1 MPSHLLS
8 ITDISYDDII
18 SLLDTASDI
27 KGKRTRGKAS
37 NSLKNKTLAML
48 FEKSSTR
55 TRLSFE
61 VAMTELGGHSI
72 YLNYKDLQLGRGESL
87 ADTARVMSR
96 YVHAIMGRV
105 YKHETLTQLAKYATV
120 PIINGLSDLEH
131 PCQLLADLLTI
142 REYKGKFKG
151 LNFSWI
157 GDGNNV
163 CNSAIL
169 ACALTGMKITV
180 ACPEGYEPNYDIVL
194 KAKEIGAVVNVIHD
208 PMKAAKKADILSTD
222 VWVSMGDEEEY
233 DQRLRDFKPYQINS
247 KLLEQARHDVMVLH
261 CLPAHRGEEITADV
275 VDGPNSAVFDQA
287 ENRLH
292 VQKALLLKLLSLN
305 QFARVAQSGQRR

>member
-8 ITDISYDDII
+8 LADLSYSDII
-18 SLLDTASDI
+18 NLLDCASHL
-27 KGKRTRGKAS
+27 KEKRVRGKS
-37 NSLKNKTLAML
+37 SEELKNKTLAML

-61 VAMTELGGHSI
+61 AGMTELGGHAI
-72 YLNYKDLQLGRGESL
+72 YLNYKDVQLGRGESV

-96 YVHAIMGRV
+96 YVHAIMARV
-105 YKHETLTQLAKYATV
+105 NKHETLIQLSENGTV

-142 REYKGKFKG
+142 REYKGKFKD
-151 LNFSWI
+151 LNFAWI

-163 CNSAIL
+163 CNSAML
-169 ACALTGMKITV
+169 ACALTGMKMTV
-180 ACPEGYEPNYDIVL
+180 ACPQGYEPN
-194 KAKEIGAVVNVIHD
+194 AEILTKSRELGGMINVVTD
-208 PMKAAKKADILSTD
+208 PIKAAKNADILSTD

-233 DQRLRDFKPYQINS
+233 DRRLCDFKPYQINS
-247 KLLEQARHDVMVLH
+247 KLLEQAKHDVMVLH
-261 CLPAHRGEEITADV
+261 CLPAHRGEEITAEV

-292 VQKALLLKLLSLN
+292 AQKALLLKLLS
-305 QFARVAQSGQRR
+305 

>member
-8 ITDISYDDII
+8 LTDLSYTDII
-18 SLLDTASDI
+18 SLLDTASDL
-27 KGKRTRGKAS
+27 KEKRARGKTS
-37 NSLKNKTLAML
+37 GELKDKTLAML

-55 TRLSFE
+55 TRISFE
-61 VAMTELGGHSI
+61 VAMTELGGHAI
-72 YLNYKDLQLGRGESL
+72 FLNSRDIQLGRGESI

-105 YKHETLTQLAKYATV
+105 YKHETLVELSKCATIPV
-120 PIINGLSDLEH
+120 INGLSDLEH

-142 REYKGKFKG
+142 REYKGKFRG

-169 ACALTGMKITV
+169 ACALTGMKMTV
-180 ACPEGYEPNYDIVL
+180 ACPEGYEPNSEIVD
-194 KAKEIGAVVNVIHD
+194 KAKDMGGAINIIHD
-208 PMKAAKKADILSTD
+208 PIKAAKKTDILYTD
-222 VWVSMGDEEEY
+222 VWVSMGDEDEY
-233 DQRLRDFKPYQINS
+233 EQRLHDFGPYQINS
-247 KLLEQARHDVMVLH
+247 KLIEQAKHDVMVLH

-292 VQKALLLKLLSLN
+292 AQKALLLRLLS
-305 QFARVAQSGQRR
+305 

>member
-8 ITDISYDDII
+8 LADLSYADII
-18 SLLDTASDI
+18 NLLDTASDL
-27 KGKRTRGKAS
+27 KEKRARGKTSSA
-37 NSLKNKTLAML
+37 LKNKTLAML

-55 TRLSFE
+55 TRISFE
-61 VAMTELGGHSI
+61 AAMTELGGHAI
-72 YLNYKDLQLGRGESL
+72 FLNYKDIQLGRGESI

-96 YVHAIMGRV
+96 YVNAIMARV
-105 YKHETLTQLAKYATV
+105 YKHETLVEFSENATV

-163 CNSAIL
+163 CNSALL
-169 ACALTGMKITV
+169 ACALTDMKMTV
-180 ACPEGYEPNYDIVL
+180 ACPEGYEPESEIVD
-194 KAKEIGAVVNVIHD
+194 KAKQIGGAINIIHD
-208 PMKAAKKADILSTD
+208 PAKAAKKADILYTD
-222 VWVSMGDEEEY
+222 VWVSMGDEDEY
-233 DQRLRDFKPYQINS
+233 DQRLHDFKPYQING
-247 KLLEQARHDVMVLH
+247 KLLEQAKHDVMVLH
-261 CLPAHRGEEITADV
+261 CLPAHRGEEITAEV

-292 VQKALLLKLLSLN
+292 VQKALLLKLLS
-305 QFARVAQSGQRR
+305 

>member
-8 ITDISYDDII
+8 FADLSYTDVIN
-18 SLLDTASDI
+18 LLDVASDLKEKRARGKTAS
-27 KGKRTRGKAS
+27 A
-37 NSLKNKTLAML
+37 LKNMTLAML

-55 TRLSFE
+55 TRISFE
-61 VAMTELGGHSI
+61 AAMTELGGHSI
-72 YLNYKDLQLGRGESL
+72 FLNYKDIQLGRGESI
-87 ADTARVMSR
+87 ADTARVISR
-96 YVHAIMGRV
+96 YVNAIMARV
-105 YKHETLTQLAKYATV
+105 YKHETLIELSNNATV
-120 PIINGLSDLEH
+120 PVINGLSDLEH
-131 PCQLLADLLTI
+131 PCQLLADLFTI

-163 CNSAIL
+163 CNSALL

-180 ACPEGYEPNYDIVL
+180 ACPEGYEPNSEMVE
-194 KAKEIGAVVNVIHD
+194 KAKELGGAVSITHD
-208 PMKAAKKADILSTD
+208 PMKAAKKADVLYTD

-247 KLLEQARHDVMVLH
+247 KLLEEARHDVMVLH

-275 VDGPNSAVFDQA
+275 LEGPNSAVFDQA

-292 VQKALLLKLLSLN
+292 VQKALLLKLL
-305 QFARVAQSGQRR
+305 

>member
-8 ITDISYDDII
+8 LMDLSYEDII
-18 SLLDTASDI
+18 SLLDTASDL
-27 KGKRTRGKAS
+27 KGKRARGKAS
-37 NSLKNKTLAML
+37 TALKNMTLAML

-55 TRLSFE
+55 TRISFE
-61 VAMTELGGHSI
+61 VAMTELGGHAI
-72 YLNYKDLQLGRGESL
+72 YLNYKDIQLGRGESI

-105 YKHETLTQLAKYATV
+105 YKHETLTEMVKYATV
-120 PIINGLSDLEH
+120 PVINGLSDLEH

-142 REYKGKFKG
+142 REYKGKFRG
-151 LNFSWI
+151 LNFVWI

-169 ACALTGMKITV
+169 ACAITGMKMTV
-180 ACPEGYEPNYDIVL
+180 ACPEGYEPNHEIVV
-194 KAKEIGAVVNVIHD
+194 KAKELGGTVNIIRD

-247 KLLEQARHDVMVLH
+247 KLLEQAKHDVMVLH

-292 VQKALLLKLLSLN
+292 AQKALLLKLLS
-305 QFARVAQSGQRR
+305 

>member
-1 MPSHLLS
+1 MPHHLLS
-8 ITDISYDDII
+8 LADLSYADII
-18 SLLDTASDI
+18 SLLDTASDL
-27 KGKRTRGKAS
+27 KEKRTRGKTS
-37 NSLKNKTLAML
+37 NALKAKTLAML

-55 TRLSFE
+55 TRISFE
-61 VAMTELGGHSI
+61 AAMTELGGHAI
-72 YLNYKDLQLGRGESL
+72 YLNYKDIQLGRGESV
-87 ADTARVMSR
+87 ADTARIMSR
-96 YVHAIMGRV
+96 YVHAIMARV
-105 YKHETLTQLAKYATV
+105 YKHETLTELSENATIPV
-120 PIINGLSDLEH
+120 INGLSDLEH

-163 CNSAIL
+163 CNSAII
-169 ACALTGMKITV
+169 ACALTGMKMTV
-180 ACPEGYEPNYDIVL
+180 ACPGGYEPDNEIVE
-194 KAKEIGAVVNVIHD
+194 KARELGGTINIIHD
-208 PMKAAKKADILSTD
+208 PMKAARKADILSTD
-222 VWVSMGDEEEY
+222 VWVSMGDEDEY
-233 DQRLRDFKPYQINS
+233 DRRLHDFKPYQINS

-292 VQKALLLKLLSLN
+292 VQKALLLKLLK
-305 QFARVAQSGQRR
+305 

>member
-8 ITDISYDDII
+8 IADLSHWDII
-18 SLLDTASDI
+18 NLLDIASDL
-27 KGKRTRGKAS
+27 KEKRKRGKT
-37 NSLKNKTLAML
+37 NDELKNKTLAML

-55 TRLSFE
+55 TRISFE
-61 VAMTELGGHSI
+61 VAMTELGGHAI
-72 YLNYKDLQLGRGESL
+72 YLNYKDVQLGRGESVG
-87 ADTARVMSR
+87 DTARVMSR
-96 YVHAIMGRV
+96 YVHAIMARV
-105 YKHETLTQLAKYATV
+105 YKHETLTELCENGTIPV
-120 PIINGLSDLEH
+120 INGLSDIEH

-151 LNFSWI
+151 LNFAWI

-163 CNSAIL
+163 CNSAML
-169 ACALTGMKITV
+169 ACAITGMKMTV
-180 ACPEGYEPNYDIVL
+180 ACPEGYEPNVQIVS
-194 KAKEIGAVVNVIHD
+194 KARELGGTVNIITD
-208 PMKAAKKADILSTD
+208 PLKAAKNADILSTD

-247 KLLEQARHDVMVLH
+247 KLLEQAKHDVMVLH
-261 CLPAHRGEEITADV
+261 CLPAHRGEEITAEV

-292 VQKALLLKLLSLN
+292 IQKALLLKLLS
-305 QFARVAQSGQRR
+305 

>member
-1 MPSHLLS
+1 LPSHLLS
-8 ITDISYDDII
+8 IAELSYTDIIH
-18 SLLDTASDI
+18 LLDDASDL
-27 KGKRTRGKAS
+27 KEKRARGKTS
-37 NSLKNKTLAML
+37 TGLKNKTLAML

-55 TRLSFE
+55 TRISFE

-72 YLNYKDLQLGRGESL
+72 YLNYKDIQLGRGESVT
-87 ADTARVMSR
+87 DTARVMSR
-96 YVHAIMGRV
+96 YVHAIMARV
-105 YKHETLTQLAKYATV
+105 YKHETLTQLVKNATV

-131 PCQLLADLLTI
+131 PCQLLADLMTI

-151 LNFSWI
+151 LSFAWI

-163 CNSAIL
+163 CNSALL

-180 ACPEGYEPNYDIVL
+180 ACPPGYEPDNEIVE
-194 KAKEIGAVVNVIHD
+194 KATRLGGVINIIHD
-208 PMKAAKKADILSTD
+208 PIKASKNADIISTD

-233 DQRLRDFKPYQINS
+233 DQRLRDFKPYQVNS
-247 KLLEQARHDVMVLH
+247 KLLEQAKHDVMILH
-261 CLPAHRGEEITADV
+261 CLPAHRGEEITAEV

-292 VQKALLLKLLSLN
+292 TQKALLLKLLS
-305 QFARVAQSGQRR
+305 

>member
-1 MPSHLLS
+1 LPSHLLS
-8 ITDISYDDII
+8 LADLSYDDII
-18 SLLDTASDI
+18 SLLDTASDM

-55 TRLSFE
+55 TRISFE
-61 VAMTELGGHSI
+61 VAMTELGGHAL
-72 YLNYKDLQLGRGESL
+72 YLNYKDMQIGRGESI

-105 YKHETLTQLAKYATV
+105 YKHETLTELAKYATV

-194 KAKEIGAVVNVIHD
+194 KAKELGAVVNVIRD

-233 DQRLRDFKPYQINS
+233 DQRLCDFKPYQINS

-305 QFARVAQSGQRR
+305 QYARVAQSGQRR

>member
-1 MPSHLLS
+1 LSSHLLS
-8 ITDISYDDII
+8 LADLSYTDIMN
-18 SLLDTASDI
+18 LLDTASDL
-27 KGKRTRGKAS
+27 KEKRVRGKMSSAVKS
-37 NSLKNKTLAML
+37 RTLAML

-55 TRLSFE
+55 TRISFE
-61 VAMTELGGHSI
+61 VAMTELGGHAI
-72 YLNYKDLQLGRGESL
+72 YLNYKDIQLGRGESV

-96 YVHAIMGRV
+96 YVHAIMARV
-105 YKHETLTQLAKYATV
+105 YKHETLIELSESSTV
-120 PIINGLSDLEH
+120 PVINGLSDLEH

-169 ACALTGMKITV
+169 ACALTGMKMAV
-180 ACPEGYEPNYDIVL
+180 ACPEGYEPSLEIVE
-194 KAKEIGAVVNVIHD
+194 KAKGLGGSVNIIRD
-208 PMKAAKKADILSTD
+208 PVKAAKNADILSTD

-233 DQRLRDFKPYQINS
+233 DQRLHDFRPYQINS
-247 KLLEQARHDVMVLH
+247 KLLEQAKHDVMVMH
-261 CLPAHRGEEITADV
+261 CLPAHRGEEITAEV

-292 VQKALLLKLLSLN
+292 VQKALLLKLLS
-305 QFARVAQSGQRR
+305 

>member
-8 ITDISYDDII
+8 LADLSYEELIDILDI
-18 SLLDTASDI
+18 ASDL
-27 KGKRTRGKAS
+27 KEKRVRGKTS
-37 NSLKNKTLAML
+37 TGLKNKSLAMI

-55 TRLSFE
+55 TRVSFE

-72 YLNYKDLQLGRGESL
+72 YLNYRDIQLGRGESV
-87 ADTARVMSR
+87 ADTARVMGR
-96 YVHAIMGRV
+96 YVHAIMARV
-105 YKHETLTQLAKYATV
+105 YKHETLTGLSKYSTV
-120 PIINGLSDLEH
+120 PVINGLSDLEH
-131 PCQLLADLLTI
+131 PCQILADLLTI
-142 REYKGKFKG
+142 REYKGKLKG

-163 CNSAIL
+163 CNSAML
-169 ACALTGMKITV
+169 ACALTGMKMTV
-180 ACPEGYEPNYDIVL
+180 ACPEGYEPNSEILNKARDIGGTVS
-194 KAKEIGAVVNVIHD
+194 VIHD
-208 PMKAAKKADILSTD
+208 PMKAAKNADILYTD

-247 KLLEQARHDVMVLH
+247 KLLEQAKHDVMVLH
-261 CLPAHRGEEITADV
+261 CLPAHRGEEITAEV

-292 VQKALLLKLLSLN
+292 AQKALLLKLLS
-305 QFARVAQSGQRR
+305 

>member
-8 ITDISYDDII
+8 LTDLSNDDII
-18 SLLDTASDI
+18 SLLDTASDM

-55 TRLSFE
+55 TRISFE
-61 VAMTELGGHSI
+61 VAMTELGGHAI
-72 YLNYKDLQLGRGESL
+72 YLNYKDMQIGRGESI

-105 YKHETLTQLAKYATV
+105 YKHETLTELAKYASV

-180 ACPEGYEPNYDIVL
+180 ACPEGYEPNYDIVS
-194 KAKEIGAVVNVIHD
+194 KAKELGAVVNIIRD
-208 PMKAAKKADILSTD
+208 PMKAAKNADILSTD

-233 DQRLRDFKPYQINS
+233 DQRLCDFKPYQINS
-247 KLLEQARHDVMVLH
+247 KLLEQAKHDVMVLH

>member
-1 MPSHLLS
+1 MSSHLLS
-8 ITDISYDDII
+8 ISDLSYADII
-18 SLLDTASDI
+18 NLLDTASDL
-27 KGKRTRGKAS
+27 KEKRARGKTFDI
-37 NSLKNKTLAML
+37 LKNKTLAML

-61 VAMTELGGHSI
+61 VAMTDLGGHAI
-72 YLNYKDLQLGRGESL
+72 YLNYKDIQLGRGESV

-96 YVHAIMGRV
+96 YIHAIMARV
-105 YKHETLTQLAKYATV
+105 YKHETLVELSENGTV
-120 PIINGLSDLEH
+120 PVINGLSDLEH

-151 LNFSWI
+151 LNFVWI

-169 ACALTGMKITV
+169 ACALTGMKMTA
-180 ACPEGYEPNYDIVL
+180 ACPEGYEPNAEIL
-194 KAKEIGAVVNVIHD
+194 AKARALGGTINVIND
-208 PMKAAKKADILSTD
+208 PIKAAKKADILSTD

-247 KLLEQARHDVMVLH
+247 KLLEQAKHDVMVLH
-261 CLPAHRGEEITADV
+261 CLPAHRGEEITAEV

-292 VQKALLLKLLSLN
+292 VQKALLLKLLS
-305 QFARVAQSGQRR
+305 

>member
-1 MPSHLLS
+1 
-8 ITDISYDDII
+8 
-18 SLLDTASDI
+18 
-27 KGKRTRGKAS
+27 
-37 NSLKNKTLAML
+37 ML

-55 TRLSFE
+55 TRISFE

-72 YLNYKDLQLGRGESL
+72 YLNYKDMQLGRGESV

-105 YKHETLTQLAKYATV
+105 YKHETLTELAKYATV
-120 PIINGLSDLEH
+120 PVINGLSDLEH

-169 ACALTGMKITV
+169 ACALTGMKMTV
-180 ACPEGYEPNYDIVL
+180 ACPEGYEPNHEIVA
-194 KAKEIGAVVNVIHD
+194 KAKQLGGVVNVTHD
-208 PMKAAKKADILSTD
+208 PMKAAKKADILYTD
-222 VWVSMGDEEEY
+222 VWVSMGNEDEY

-247 KLLEQARHDVMVLH
+247 KLLEQAKHDVMVLH
-261 CLPAHRGEEITADV
+261 CLPAHRGEEISADV

-292 VQKALLLKLLSLN
+292 VQKALLLKLLS
-305 QFARVAQSGQRR
+305 

>member
-8 ITDISYDDII
+8 LADLSYADII
-18 SLLDTASDI
+18 NILDTASDL
-27 KGKRTRGKAS
+27 KEKRARGKTS
-37 NSLKNKTLAML
+37 SVLKNQTLAML

-55 TRLSFE
+55 TRISFE
-61 VAMTELGGHSI
+61 VAMTELGGHAI
-72 YLNYKDLQLGRGESL
+72 YLNYKDIQLGRGESA

-96 YVHAIMGRV
+96 YVHAIMARV
-105 YKHETLTQLAKYATV
+105 YKHETLIDLSNNATV
-120 PIINGLSDLEH
+120 PVINGLSDLEH

-151 LNFSWI
+151 LHFAWI

-163 CNSAIL
+163 CNSALL
-169 ACALTGMKITV
+169 ACALTGMKMTV
-180 ACPEGYEPNYDIVL
+180 ACPQGYDPDGEIVE
-194 KAKEIGAVVNVIHD
+194 KAKELGGAVSIIRD
-208 PMKAAKKADILSTD
+208 PQKAAKKADILYTD

-233 DQRLRDFKPYQINS
+233 DRRLRDFKPYQINS

-292 VQKALLLKLLSLN
+292 VQKALLLKLIS
-305 QFARVAQSGQRR
+305 

>member
-1 MPSHLLS
+1 LPSHLLS
-8 ITDISYDDII
+8 IADLSYSDII
-18 SLLDTASDI
+18 NLLDTASDL
-27 KGKRTRGKAS
+27 KEKRKRGKTTDE
-37 NSLKNKTLAML
+37 LKNKTLAML

-55 TRLSFE
+55 TRISFE
-61 VAMTELGGHSI
+61 VAMTELGGHAI
-72 YLNYKDLQLGRGESL
+72 YLNYKDVQLGRGESI

-96 YVHAIMGRV
+96 YVHAIMARV
-105 YKHETLTQLAKYATV
+105 YKHETLTGISENSTIPV
-120 PIINGLSDLEH
+120 INGLSDLEH

-151 LNFSWI
+151 LNFAWI

-163 CNSAIL
+163 CNSAMI
-169 ACALTGMKITV
+169 ACAIIGMKMTV
-180 ACPEGYEPNYDIVL
+180 ACPEGYEPNGQIVS
-194 KAKEIGAVVNVIHD
+194 KARELGGMINIIRD
-208 PMKAAKKADILSTD
+208 PLKAAKNADILSTD

-247 KLLEQARHDVMVLH
+247 KLLEQAKHDVMILH
-261 CLPAHRGEEITADV
+261 CLPAHRGEEITAEV

-292 VQKALLLKLLSLN
+292 IQKALLIKLLS
-305 QFARVAQSGQRR
+305 

>member
-233 DQRLRDFKPYQINS
+233 DQRLRDFKPYQINC

>member
-1 MPSHLLS
+1 MSSHLLS
-8 ITDISYDDII
+8 ISDLSYADII
-18 SLLDTASDI
+18 YLLDTASDL
-27 KGKRTRGKAS
+27 KEKRARGKTFDI
-37 NSLKNKTLAML
+37 LKNKTLAML

-61 VAMTELGGHSI
+61 VAMTDLGGQAI
-72 YLNYKDLQLGRGESL
+72 YLNYKDMQLGRGESV

-96 YVHAIMGRV
+96 YVHAIMARV
-105 YKHETLTQLAKYATV
+105 YKHETLVELSENGTV
-120 PIINGLSDLEH
+120 PVINGLSDLEH

-151 LNFSWI
+151 LNFVWI

-163 CNSAIL
+163 CNSAML
-169 ACALTGMKITV
+169 ACALTGMKMTA
-180 ACPEGYEPNYDIVL
+180 ACPQGYEPNAEIL
-194 KAKEIGAVVNVIHD
+194 AKARALGGTINIIND

-233 DQRLRDFKPYQINS
+233 DQRLHDFAPYQINS
-247 KLLEQARHDVMVLH
+247 KLLEQAKHDVMVLH
-261 CLPAHRGEEITADV
+261 CLPAHRGEEITAEV

-292 VQKALLLKLLSLN
+292 VQKALLLKLLS
-305 QFARVAQSGQRR
+305 

>member
-1 MPSHLLS
+1 MSSHLLS
-8 ITDISYDDII
+8 IADLSYVDII
-18 SLLDTASDI
+18 NILDTASYL
-27 KGKRTRGKAS
+27 KEKRARGKTSTA
-37 NSLKNKTLAML
+37 LKNKTLAML

-55 TRLSFE
+55 TRISFE
-61 VAMTELGGHSI
+61 VAMTELGGHAI
-72 YLNYKDLQLGRGESL
+72 FLNYKDIQLGRGESV

-105 YKHETLTQLAKYATV
+105 YKHETLIELSKNSTV
-120 PIINGLSDLEH
+120 PVINGLSDLEH
-131 PCQLLADLLTI
+131 PSQILADLLTI
-142 REYKGKFKG
+142 REYKGKFKE
-151 LNFSWI
+151 LNFAWI

-180 ACPEGYEPNYDIVL
+180 ACPEGYEPNHEIAVR
-194 KAKEIGAVVNVIHD
+194 AKQLGGSVNIIRD
-208 PMKAAKKADILSTD
+208 PLKAAKKADIISTD

-233 DQRLRDFKPYQINS
+233 DQRLHDFKPYQVNS
-247 KLLEQARHDVMVLH
+247 KLLEQAKHDVMVLH

-292 VQKALLLKLLSLN
+292 AQKALLLKLLS
-305 QFARVAQSGQRR
+305 

>member
-8 ITDISYDDII
+8 LADLSYADII
-18 SLLDTASDI
+18 NLLDTASDL
-27 KGKRTRGKAS
+27 KEKRARGKTSSA
-37 NSLKNKTLAML
+37 LKSKTLAML

-55 TRLSFE
+55 TRISFE
-61 VAMTELGGHSI
+61 VAMAELGGHAI
-72 YLNYKDLQLGRGESL
+72 FLNFTDIQLGRGESI

-96 YVHAIMGRV
+96 YVNAIMARV
-105 YKHETLTQLAKYATV
+105 YKHETLIELSENATV
-120 PIINGLSDLEH
+120 PVINGLSDLEH
-131 PCQLLADLLTI
+131 PCQLLADLLTV

-169 ACALTGMKITV
+169 ACALSGMKMTV
-180 ACPEGYEPNYDIVL
+180 ACPQGYEPRSDIVE
-194 KAKEIGAVVNVIHD
+194 KAKQLGGTINIIRD
-208 PMKAAKKADILSTD
+208 PMKAAKRADVLYTD
-222 VWVSMGDEEEY
+222 VWVSMGDEDEY
-233 DQRLRDFKPYQINS
+233 DQRLHDFKPYQINS
-247 KLLEQARHDVMVLH
+247 KLLEQAKHDVMVLH

-292 VQKALLLKLLSLN
+292 AQKALLLKLLT
-305 QFARVAQSGQRR
+305 

>member
-1 MPSHLLS
+1 LS
-8 ITDISYDDII
+8 IADLSYSDII
-18 SLLDTASDI
+18 NLLDAASDL
-27 KGKRTRGKAS
+27 KEKRKRGKTTDE
-37 NSLKNKTLAML
+37 LKNKTLAML

-55 TRLSFE
+55 TRISFE
-61 VAMTELGGHSI
+61 VAMTELGGHAI
-72 YLNYKDLQLGRGESL
+72 YLNYKDVQLGRGESV

-96 YVHAIMGRV
+96 YVHAIMARV
-105 YKHETLTQLAKYATV
+105 YKHETLTELSENGTV
-120 PIINGLSDLEH
+120 PVINGLSNLEH

-151 LNFSWI
+151 LNFAWI

-163 CNSAIL
+163 CNSAML
-169 ACALTGMKITV
+169 ACTITGMKMTV
-180 ACPEGYEPNYDIVL
+180 ACPQGYEPNEQIVS
-194 KAKEIGAVVNVIHD
+194 KARELGGTVNIITD
-208 PMKAAKKADILSTD
+208 PLKAAKKADILSTD

-247 KLLEQARHDVMVLH
+247 NLLEQAKHDVMVLH
-261 CLPAHRGEEITADV
+261 CLPAHRGEEISGEV

-292 VQKALLLKLLSLN
+292 IQKALLLKLLS
-305 QFARVAQSGQRR
+305 

>member
-8 ITDISYDDII
+8 LADLSYTDIIN
-18 SLLDTASDI
+18 LLDTASDL
-27 KGKRTRGKAS
+27 KEKRARGKTS
-37 NSLKNKTLAML
+37 SVLKNKTLAMV

-55 TRLSFE
+55 TRISFE
-61 VAMTELGGHSI
+61 VAMTELGGHAI
-72 YLNYKDLQLGRGESL
+72 FLNYKDIQLGRGESI
-87 ADTARVMSR
+87 ADTAKVMSR
-96 YVHAIMGRV
+96 YVNAIMARV
-105 YKHETLTQLAKYATV
+105 YKHETLVEFSENANV

-163 CNSAIL
+163 CNSALL
-169 ACALTGMKITV
+169 ACALTGMKMTV
-180 ACPEGYEPNYDIVL
+180 ACPEGYEPDAEIL
-194 KAKEIGAVVNVIHD
+194 DRAKQIGGEINIIRD
-208 PMKAAKKADILSTD
+208 PMKAAKKADVLYTD
-222 VWVSMGDEEEY
+222 VWVSMGDEDEY
-233 DQRLRDFKPYQINS
+233 DQRLHDFQPYQINS
-247 KLLEQARHDVMVLH
+247 KLLEHAKHDVMVMH

-275 VDGPNSAVFDQA
+275 VDGKNSAVFDQA

-292 VQKALLLKLLSLN
+292 VQKALLLRLIS
-305 QFARVAQSGQRR
+305 